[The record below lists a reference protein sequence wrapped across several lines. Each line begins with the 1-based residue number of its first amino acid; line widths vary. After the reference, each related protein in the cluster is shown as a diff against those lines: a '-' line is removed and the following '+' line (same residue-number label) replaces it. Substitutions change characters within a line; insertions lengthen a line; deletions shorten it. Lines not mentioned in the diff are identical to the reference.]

1 MAKGHNQLDL
11 RIEVQTPENI
21 AFQYRVAGP
30 FRRLPA
36 YLVDLAIRGLLTFGV
51 AMLLITLFGSIG
63 QAGLGLGLGLA
74 YWFAMSWF
82 YGGLFET
89 YWNGQTPGKRMFGL
103 RVVCADGRPINGA
116 QAVLRNIL
124 RAADA
129 LPVVPLP
136 GMEQAVPILPLYL
149 VGVITPLFNARYQR
163 LGDLVCG
170 TMVIA
175 EEKQYGA
182 TMVQMKDP
190 EAIHLA
196 AQLPANLQVSRSLG
210 RALVKYVS
218 RRAAFGAERRAEI
231 ARRLGEALASQ
242 YVLPRQLSY
251 DLLLCALY
259 YRAFIADRVDAGLE
273 QPRAVT
279 PVKHTGDPTRTE
291 RGVAAKP

>member
-1 MAKGHNQLDL
+1 MAKGQKQLDL

-36 YLVDLAIRGLLTFGV
+36 YLIDIIVRGVLAAGFAVLFMMMFRSVGLDGLG
-51 AMLLITLFGSIG
+51 
-63 QAGLGLGLGLA
+63 AGLGLA
-74 YWFAMSWF
+74 CWFVMSWF
-82 YGGLFET
+82 YGGLFEA

-103 RVVCADGRPINGA
+103 RVVGIDGRPVNGV

-124 RAADA
+124 RAADS

-136 GMEQAVPILPLYL
+136 MTGLPVPILPLYL
-149 VGVITPLFNARYQR
+149 VGLVTPLLNARYQR

-170 TMVIA
+170 TMVVA

-182 TMVQMKDP
+182 TMIQMKDP
-190 EAIHLA
+190 EVIQLA

-218 RRAAFGAERRAEI
+218 RRGAFSRERRAEI
-231 ARRLGEALASQ
+231 ARRLGDALAVQ
-242 YVLPRQLSY
+242 YNLPRQTSY

-259 YRAFIADRVDAGLE
+259 YRAFIPDHLE
-273 QPRAVT
+273 AAPLNPEPRT
-279 PVKHTGDPTRTE
+279 LQLHEST
-291 RGVAAKP
+291 